1 MNIRHLQIFIS
12 VCEHDNNITQAAK
25 AMFMTQP
32 SVSQAIR
39 ELENHYGVRLFDRL
53 SRRLYLT
60 AAGEE
65 FREYALR
72 LTGLYEDMEKRF
84 TAWDASGMIRVGAS
98 MTIGAS
104 MMPSLVSAYQA
115 RNPDAQI
122 RVTIQPSRILQQ
134 KLITN
139 ELDLA
144 LVETSVHS
152 SVLREK
158 KFHEDV
164 LCVIAHPSCSSEGLG
179 EMSVD
184 TFAQQRFLLR
194 EQGSGSREIFERV
207 IKNAD
212 LSVTPEWEAE
222 STTALISAVAQGMG
236 ISVLPRLLVM
246 DALRNGTVKE
256 VKVENIRFD
265 QNFYIVHHQ
274 DKLMTG
280 LLHEFIDLLMNYTFL
295 VPQEE
300 DS

>member
-12 VCEHDNNITQAAK
+12 VCDHDNNITQAAK
-25 AMFMTQP
+25 ALYMTQP

-39 ELENHYGVRLFDRL
+39 ELESHYGIRLFDRL

-84 TAWDASGMIRVGAS
+84 TSWDASGAIRVGAS

-115 RNPDAQI
+115 RHPEAQI

-164 LCVIAHPSCSSEGLG
+164 LCVIAPPSWSGEGLR
-179 EMSVD
+179 EMPVD
-184 TFAQQRFLLR
+184 TFARQRFLLR

-207 IKNAD
+207 MKNAD

-222 STTALISAVAQGMG
+222 STTALIGAVAQGMG
-236 ISVLPRLLVM
+236 ISVLPRLLVR
-246 DALRNGTVKE
+246 DALRKGTVKE

-280 LLHEFIDLLMNYTFL
+280 PLKEFIDLLMNYMFL

>member
-12 VCEHDNNITQAAK
+12 VCDHDNNITQAAK
-25 AMFMTQP
+25 ALFMSQP

-39 ELENHYGVRLFDRL
+39 ELESYYGVQLFDRM

-72 LTGLYEDMEKRF
+72 LTGLYDDMERRF
-84 TAWDASGMIRVGAS
+84 KNWDGSGAIRIGAS

-104 MMPSLVSAYQA
+104 MMPSLISAY
-115 RNPDAQI
+115 REMHPDTQV

-144 LVETSVHS
+144 LVETQIHS
-152 SVLREK
+152 SVLQEK
-158 KFHEDV
+158 MFHEDV
-164 LCVIAHPSCSSEGLG
+164 LCVIAPPSWSREQLC

-184 TFAQQRFLLR
+184 DFARQRFLLR

-207 IKNAD
+207 MKTAE
-212 LSVTPEWEAE
+212 LSVIPVWEAE
-222 STTALISAVAQGMG
+222 STTALIHAVAQGMG
-236 ISVLPRLLVM
+236 ISVLPRLLVQ
-246 DALRNGTVKE
+246 DAVQKGYVKE
-256 VKVENIRFD
+256 MKVQGLKFD

-274 DKLMTG
+274 DKLITG
-280 LLHEFIDLLMNYTFL
+280 LIRDFMQLAFFYVHKE
-295 VPQEE
+295 Q